1 MGQVSVWILSMTRS
15 PFRAGVAHLPWY
27 LWRDYL
33 TELTTTAE
41 AEENLEDLISDILG
55 QDFIK
60 QWPIS
65 TDGTDILSNR
75 ELHYCPR
82 LDFAVG
88 PFNIHRQVD
97 KDRRRIMRAF
107 RQNRRIISALEELDR
122 SVIVSEEDLNDSIP
136 REKRDNPR
144 CFMAIE
150 IERSTGTK
158 HRMGSII
165 NAGALGKVGLVIG
178 IGEDAY
184 NSLIRIRKY
193 ISLLRSVG
201 KISYEPKNVLI
212 LKYEETINVLSEF
225 RRRNRA
231 RQ

>member
-1 MGQVSVWILSMTRS
+1 MTN
-15 PFRAGVAHLPWY
+15 
-27 LWRDYL
+27 
-33 TELTTTAE
+33 LTTTAE
-41 AEENLEDLISDILG
+41 AEANLEDLIDDIFG
-55 QDFIK
+55 QDYIK

-65 TDGTDILSNR
+65 TDGTDILSNQ

-88 PFNIHRQVD
+88 PFNIHLQVD
-97 KDRRRIMRAF
+97 EDCGKIMSAF
-107 RQNRRIISALEELDR
+107 RHYRRTISALEGLDR
-122 SVIVSEEDLNDSIP
+122 PVIVSEEDLYDSIP
-136 REKRDNPR
+136 WEERDNPR

-165 NAGALGKVGLVIG
+165 NAGALAKVGIVIE
-178 IGEDAY
+178 IGDSAY

-193 ISLLRSVG
+193 LYLLRSVG
-201 KISYEPKNVLI
+201 KIRYEPKNVLI
-212 LKYEETINVLSEF
+212 LKYEDTIDALSQF